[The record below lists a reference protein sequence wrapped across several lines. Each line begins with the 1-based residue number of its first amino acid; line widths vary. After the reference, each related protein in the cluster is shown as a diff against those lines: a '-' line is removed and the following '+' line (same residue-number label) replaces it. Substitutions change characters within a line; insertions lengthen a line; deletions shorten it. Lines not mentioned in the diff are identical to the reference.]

1 MARANRA
8 FRRRRG
14 FTLVELLVV
23 ISIIGMLMALL
34 LPAVQQARESG
45 RRNTCNSNMHNL
57 ALAVTGYAGAKG
69 TFPGY
74 CEPLQI
80 VPLGAGANPNLTPPA
95 YPTSWIVPIL
105 SFLERTDVY
114 DIWRDQN
121 QWSSATALAASTGNT
136 GMPPQIFMNIL
147 TCPSTPPTSTLNSTP
162 CVYVANSGMI
172 DLVNGGGTAATVVP
186 SDWQANGVFFNHFDL
201 ASYNATAAGAFN
213 PAPLC
218 SQVPNTSPIV
228 NISLDFITVHD
239 GSSLTLMLSENN
251 NVPSIGPTPT
261 LGPNGFVATGLSQST
276 GSWGSPNI
284 AATPLPTAAGIELQ
298 NCFVWWPDANP
309 NQQMKINSQQTIN
322 LTGTATAGR
331 YDLFAHPASN
341 HPTGVNAAFCD
352 GHTRFINQDIDYSV
366 YCMLMS
372 PWSKFAN
379 TPGYAGGSAGPLDPG
394 TTAGSPY
401 YPSGTANYSVIR
413 LRPID
418 ESQIGQ

>member
-69 TFPGY
+69 VFPGY

-80 VPLGAGANPNLTPPA
+80 VPLGAGANPNQTPPT
-95 YPTSWIVPIL
+95 YPVSWVVPLL
-105 SFLERTDVY
+105 SYLERTDVY

-121 QWSSATALAASTGNT
+121 QWSSATALAASTGNS
-136 GMPPQIFMNIL
+136 GMPPQIYMNIL
-147 TCPSTPPTSTLNSTP
+147 TCPSTPPSSTLNSTP
-162 CVYVANSGMI
+162 CVYVANSGMV
-172 DLVNGGGTAATVVP
+172 DYNNGQGGTPTGLPA
-186 SDWQANGVFFNHFDL
+186 DWQANGVFFNHFDSQ
-201 ASYNATAAGAFN
+201 SYNVAAAGAFN

-218 SQVPNTSPIV
+218 SQVPNFSPIV

-251 NVPSIGPTPT
+251 NVPAITVGTSGVT
-261 LGPNGFVATGLSQST
+261 ATGLSQST
-276 GSWGSPNI
+276 GSWGAPNT
-284 AATPLPTAAGIELQ
+284 AATPIPAAAGIELQ

-309 NQQMKINSQQTIN
+309 NQLMKINAQQTIN
-322 LTGTATAGR
+322 ASGTATAPN
-331 YDLFAHPASN
+331 YNFFAHPASN

-352 GHTRFINQDIDYSV
+352 GHTRFLSQDIDYSV
-366 YCMLMS
+366 FCMLMS

-379 TPGYAGGSAGPLDPG
+379 TPAYVPTAGAPLDVGGSAYAS
-394 TTAGSPY
+394 TY
-401 YPSGTANYSVIR
+401 YPSGTQNYTVIR